1 MEQLIITKTN
11 KDMKVVLKI
20 IIVAFIFNTNSYN
33 AQDFQGVAT
42 YKSHRKMDLKMDEKK
57 VNSDMQKSIEAQLKK
72 QFQQEYTLEFNRN
85 ESIYKR
91 VEKLDTPAP
100 PSSSGIIIKLSQ
112 GSDILYRNIK
122 ENRYANKTEISGKI
136 FLIKDTLNVKKW
148 ELTNETKYIGE
159 YACFKAVF
167 EEEYETKTITE
178 EGKLEDVMKQRITS
192 VWYTPQIPVNNGPGD
207 YFGLPGLI
215 LEVNDGELTLI
226 CSKIVLN
233 PDESFEIKAP
243 TKGKEVSQKEF
254 DKIQEKKNKE
264 MMETFQSRRGNKDGV
279 VIKFG
284 G

>member
-1 MEQLIITKTN
+1 MINLKVNGLITMLIILSIAN
-11 KDMKVVLKI
+11 YLQ
-20 IIVAFIFNTNSYN
+20 
-33 AQDFQGVAT
+33 AQDFQGIAT
-42 YKSHRKMDLKMDEKK
+42 YKSHRKMDLKLDDEK
-57 VNSDMQKSIEAQLKK
+57 VNSEMQKSIQEQLKK

-91 VEKLDTPAP
+91 IETLDRPSP

-112 GSDILYRNIK
+112 GSDIMYRNIK
-122 ENRYANKTEISGKI
+122 ENRYTNKTEISGKI
-136 FLIKDTLNVKKW
+136 FLIKDTLYLKKW
-148 ELTNETKYIGE
+148 ELINETKYIGE

-178 EGKLEDVMKQRITS
+178 EGKLEDVTKQRTTTI
-192 VWYTPQIPVNNGPGD
+192 WYTPQIPINNGPEN

-233 PDESFEIKAP
+233 PEESFEIKEP
-243 TKGKEVSQKEF
+243 SKGKEVSQKEF
-254 DKIQEKKNKE
+254 DDIQEKKNKE
-264 MMETFQSRRGNKDGV
+264 MMESFHTGRGNGDGIM
-279 VIKFG
+279 IKVG